1 MNKKYINM
9 QTIRFLKDN
18 YIQLNGITYKPY
30 TVCQLA
36 DTKFGQVDENG
47 YSLVTEW
54 FNYKGFTYVAV

>member
-1 MNKKYINM
+1 M
-9 QTIRFLKDN
+9 QTIKFLKDN

-36 DTKFGQVDENG
+36 DANCGQVDENG
-47 YSLVTEW
+47 YSLETEW